1 MDYWLAYKSE
11 DDWTNPMPNYYIVF
25 WAIFVMRDSKD
36 INNITNDS
44 EPQCPNNSFDSN
56 YYASRR
62 IPVILQRRESGRVF
76 GEVRDNLI
84 VITGEDRK
92 EHEYLIP
99 KSKVSHFDDK
109 QVFIN
114 ISNNSLQDFE
124 M

>member
-1 MDYWLAYKSE
+1 
-11 DDWTNPMPNYYIVF
+11 
-25 WAIFVMRDSKD
+25 MRDSKD
-36 INNITNDS
+36 INIITDDS
-44 EPQCPNNSFDSN
+44 DPRCPNNSFDSN

-62 IPVILQRRESGRVF
+62 IPVILQRREIGRVF
-76 GEVRDNLI
+76 AEVRDNLI
-84 VITGEDRK
+84 VIAGEDRK

-114 ISNNSLQDFE
+114 ISDNYLQEFE